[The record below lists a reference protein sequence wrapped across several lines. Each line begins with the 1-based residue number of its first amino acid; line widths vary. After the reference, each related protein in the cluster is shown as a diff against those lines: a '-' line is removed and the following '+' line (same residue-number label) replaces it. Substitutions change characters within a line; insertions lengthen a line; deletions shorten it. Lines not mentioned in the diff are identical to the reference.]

1 MITSA
6 APTPKDTPARRLN
19 GPETDEKQANVLR
32 SIPTRL
38 QSVVRRSYA
47 GNSLRAAINA
57 KCFECYGYENV
68 QDIRDCAA
76 TGCPLWASRPYRKAR
91 GKA

>member
-1 MITSA
+1 MITLA
-6 APTPKDTPARRLN
+6 APTPKESPVRCPS
-19 GPETDEKQANVLR
+19 GPETDEKRANVLR

-68 QDIRDCAA
+68 RGIQGCTA
-76 TGCPLWASRPYRKAR
+76 TECPLHASRPYRKAR

>member
-68 QDIRDCAA
+68 RGIQGCTA
-76 TGCPLWASRPYRKAR
+76 TECPLHASRPHRKSGGRA
-91 GKA
+91 